1 MMHYWNDGYDNWWW
15 MIPMTVGMLAVVVAV
30 IWALL
35 QASRTHQPASSPPVS
50 PEEVLAQRLAAG
62 EIDTADYRERL
73 DVLRQRVTQS
83 G

>member
-35 QASRTHQPASSPPVS
+35 QASRTHQPASSPPVRS
-50 PEEVLAQRLAAG
+50 TRPTTESAS
-62 EIDTADYRERL
+62 TF
-73 DVLRQRVTQS
+73 S
-83 G
+83 GSE